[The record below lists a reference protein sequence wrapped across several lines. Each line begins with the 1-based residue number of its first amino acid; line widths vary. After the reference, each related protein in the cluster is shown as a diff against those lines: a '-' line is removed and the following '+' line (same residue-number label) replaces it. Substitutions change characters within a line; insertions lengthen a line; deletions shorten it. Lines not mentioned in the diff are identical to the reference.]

1 MPYWKTLGIY
11 SLFVAYYPIKF
22 LFCKFLPPFTRFS
35 RRTGKRGGY
44 NFPMIIIPAID
55 LKGGKCVRLTQGQKD
70 LETVFSDDPVDV
82 AKSWQD
88 QGAEYLH
95 VVDLDGAFEG
105 VPKNLAVVERIVK
118 QINIPIEFGGGLR
131 TTQSIKTLLDLGA
144 DRVIVGTKAI
154 DSPVWVD
161 ELCKKFPGRIAVG
174 IDAKNGKVAVKGW
187 TSVCEWTAV
196 AFAREIEKVSPCA
209 LIFTD
214 ISKDG
219 MLQGPNITSLQELFL
234 AVKTPV
240 IASGGISSLKDI
252 EALSQLPIAGMIIGK
267 ALYTGHIKLSEAK
280 QLCNSLCIKK

>member
-1 MPYWKTLGIY
+1 
-11 SLFVAYYPIKF
+11 
-22 LFCKFLPPFTRFS
+22 
-35 RRTGKRGGY
+35 
-44 NFPMIIIPAID
+44 MIIIPAID

-280 QLCNSLCIKK
+280 HLCNSLCVKK